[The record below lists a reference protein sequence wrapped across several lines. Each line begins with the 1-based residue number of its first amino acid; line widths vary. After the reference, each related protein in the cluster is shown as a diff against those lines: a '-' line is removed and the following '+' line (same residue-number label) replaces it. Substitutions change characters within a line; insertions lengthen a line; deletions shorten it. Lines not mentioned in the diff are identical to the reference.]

1 MTWYKLSIE
10 QTCISYNSEFL
21 CAFLP
26 EIDQLDLEKKAV
38 NRRRSVTWF
47 NTWSEKPTWL
57 NLWRVRLKRW
67 SIRKFWKLS
76 IDDTQHG
83 WKTSH
88 TFLFTSWF
96 NTCLKIIP
104 ENVIPGI
111 PLFTSLCIDQEVRSF
126 KLSIFTSNSFSLSE
140 LLRCCSDMFYTINS
154 TNQICRFLCNHDRWS
169 VCISRWYIAHDG
181 SVGYS

>member
-1 MTWYKLSIE
+1 M
-10 QTCISYNSEFL
+10 
-21 CAFLP
+21 
-26 EIDQLDLEKKAV
+26 
-38 NRRRSVTWF
+38 TWF

-57 NLWRVRLKRW
+57 NLWRVRWKRW

-76 IDDTQHG
+76 IDDTQHTCS

-111 PLFTSLCIDQEVRSF
+111 RTFHFLMYWSGSEKLQIVYFYFRIQFSCHSFSVVVRICFT
-126 KLSIFTSNSFSLSE
+126 LSIPRIKSAAFSAIMIVGAFVFPDGILRMTEASATRRFFTPLTLVKNDILY
-140 LLRCCSDMFYTINS
+140 MIIIN
-154 TNQICRFLCNHDRWS
+154 
-169 VCISRWYIAHDG
+169 
-181 SVGYS
+181 